1 MSSISLS
8 TTYMMGY
15 PLTCTTPSGVLTVHV
30 HTPHLSSQW
39 TMEEKKNEK
48 EKKKVKGGRVQ
59 VGKRMPAGRKAVVTH
74 QSSSDSSHEEEG
86 EDGTRESQVRP
97 DVLCP

>member
-1 MSSISLS
+1 
-8 TTYMMGY
+8 
-15 PLTCTTPSGVLTVHV
+15 
-30 HTPHLSSQW
+30 
-39 TMEEKKNEK
+39 MEDKKNEK

-74 QSSSDSSHEEEG
+74 HSSSDSSHEEEG

-97 DVLCP
+97 DVLCPGTNSYLYKVRHTQCISYAH

>member
-1 MSSISLS
+1 
-8 TTYMMGY
+8 
-15 PLTCTTPSGVLTVHV
+15 
-30 HTPHLSSQW
+30 
-39 TMEEKKNEK
+39 MEEKKNEK

-74 QSSSDSSHEEEG
+74 HSSSDSSHEEEG

-97 DVLCP
+97 DVLCLGTNSTCTYTYIVSVQS